1 MAAPPPVPPPVWKP
15 EIGPDGI
22 ARDSPVI
29 AYTEKVI
36 LEEQLQLKKYIQE
49 NYSKIRDVEKEL
61 ENLTLEMKL
70 TAGPKKAALE
80 HLRKKIELSTERIRL
95 AKVKEEH
102 AKKAW
107 EAAAQVVKDE
117 EDAKQKLCDDLNRL
131 GVNNT
136 QHATINS
143 VPQQPMTQNAA
154 SATSPL
160 SNAVEP
166 ATVGQPQRPSEPEK
180 KRKPPN
186 TGRGR
191 GGVMILPKGRGAP
204 SSGWTGAGFDVDG
217 GI

>member
-1 MAAPPPVPPPVWKP
+1 MFVYCCGFLDCECDDLLAGNLGGAA
-15 EIGPDGI
+15 
-22 ARDSPVI
+22 A
-29 AYTEKVI
+29 A
-36 LEEQLQLKKYIQE
+36 EE
-49 NYSKIRDVEKEL
+49 
-61 ENLTLEMKL
+61 
-70 TAGPKKAALE
+70 
-80 HLRKKIELSTERIRL
+80 
-95 AKVKEEH
+95 
-102 AKKAW
+102 AW

-117 EDAKQKLCDDLNRL
+117 EDAKQKLCDDLNHLVQESAASQYSRL
-131 GVNNT
+131 EELKKRLESINPSRASIDVSGVNNT